1 MAGQIFQVFVGEEVE
16 HHASPLSQT
25 PAELTTHET
34 ADLINV
40 SERYLVSLLDSN
52 AIPSRKVGVCGRV
65 LFDDLMAYKKSEDAA
80 QRIAELSELT
90 QQAQDLSLGY

>member
-52 AIPSRKVGVCGRV
+52 AIPSRKVGVCRRV
-65 LFDDLMAYKKSEDAA
+65 LFDDVMAYKKSEDA

-90 QQAQDLSLGY
+90 QQAQELSLGY